1 MAFRRHPSLLVL
13 GQHNISSISNCVDFF
28 FHYFWFLTRKRLVAL
43 KYTSISKECIMAAV
57 RFNQDLI
64 KLVETAD
71 IAKPM
76 CDEFKKM
83 ISGMNFKA
91 CLADCMPKFK
101 LNVRRHLLNFNENS
115 INEEDTLDDLKN
127 RRMAVAKTLFGK
139 LGLDTNIEAPLF
151 CTWGC
156 NTFIGKNVY
165 INRDVSIFDSA
176 PVQIGDRVLIGPGVC
191 ICTDTHEVD
200 AVSRKQS
207 QAGSYAKPIVI
218 GDDCWIGGRAVIV
231 AGVTI
236 GNGSTVAAGAVVVKD
251 IEANCLVGGV
261 PAKIIRRLDNGAIS
275 PK

>member
-1 MAFRRHPSLLVL
+1 M
-13 GQHNISSISNCVDFF
+13 
-28 FHYFWFLTRKRLVAL
+28 T
-43 KYTSISKECIMAAV
+43 AV

-64 KLVETAD
+64 KMVESAD
-71 IAKPM
+71 IPRPM

-101 LNVRRHLLNFNENS
+101 LNVRRHLLNFNDNS
-115 INEEDTLDDLKN
+115 INDEDTLDDLRN

-139 LGLDTNIEAPLF
+139 LGLDTNIEF

-156 NTFIGKNVY
+156 NTFIGKDVY

-191 ICTDTHEVD
+191 ICTDTHELD
-200 AVSRKQS
+200 ALSRKQS
-207 QAGSYAKPIVI
+207 QIRSYAKPIII

-236 GNGSTVAAGAVVVKD
+236 GNGSTVAAGAIVAKD
-251 IEANCLVGGV
+251 DEANCLIGGV
-261 PAKIIRRLDNGAIS
+261 PAKIIRRLDNGAML